1 MPLYNAER
9 YLEHTLQT
17 VLAQTYE
24 DFILYISDNASTDRT
39 QEICKDYVARDSR
52 IKYIKNEVNVGAPG
66 NYERCFTPASSEY
79 FRWQNGD
86 DPIEPTLIERCIEVL
101 DEQPDVVLAYCKT
114 NIIDE
119 NGVFLEHYDDKL
131 HLMQDEPVARLQ
143 ALLDSI
149 GYQNVMYGLI
159 RREPL
164 SHTAL
169 MGAYTSS
176 DLNLVGELCLYGKFF
191 EVQEYLFNRRM
202 HPESNSADRHDD
214 EKQVVFW
221 DPSKKKMILPLWRS
235 FYEYFKAAF
244 RAPISWQQKQRI
256 ASLLL
261 RRMNWNR
268 QQLGKEFMAFLQQ

>member
-39 QEICKDYVARDSR
+39 QAICKDYAARDSR

-101 DEQPDVVLAYCKT
+101 DAQPDVVLAYCKT

-119 NGVFLEHYDDKL
+119 NGVFLEHYDDNL
-131 HLMQDEPVARLQ
+131 HLMQEEPVARLQ
-143 ALLDSI
+143 ALLDNI
-149 GYQNVMYGLI
+149 RYQNVMYGLI

-202 HPESNSADRHDD
+202 HPEASTATRHDK

-221 DPSKKKMILPLWRS
+221 DPTKKRIILPLWRS
-235 FYEYFKAAF
+235 YYEYFKAGW
-244 RAPISWQQKQRI
+244 RAPISLQQKRQVFYY
-256 ASLLL
+256 LL
-261 RRMNWNR
+261 RRMNWYR
-268 QQLGKEFMAFLQQ
+268 AQLGQEFMAFIKQ